1 MKKELIIE
9 VKRKYKKANYTI
21 GALYING
28 QWICDTLEPRCIDW
42 NKEKKVPGET
52 AIPEG
57 RYLIEMRRSPKFE
70 RRMPY
75 LKNVPEFTNIMIH
88 TGNTV
93 KNTQGCIIV
102 GYNTIRGLVLK
113 SRQAFDKIMERID
126 YALKAKHQIVI
137 VVS

>member
-1 MKKELIIE
+1 M
-9 VKRKYKKANYTI
+9 
-21 GALYING
+21 
-28 QWICDTLEPRCIDW
+28 EPRCIDW
-42 NKEKKVPGET
+42 SKEKKVPGET

-126 YALKAKHQIVI
+126 YALKAKHQIAI
-137 VVS
+137 VVN